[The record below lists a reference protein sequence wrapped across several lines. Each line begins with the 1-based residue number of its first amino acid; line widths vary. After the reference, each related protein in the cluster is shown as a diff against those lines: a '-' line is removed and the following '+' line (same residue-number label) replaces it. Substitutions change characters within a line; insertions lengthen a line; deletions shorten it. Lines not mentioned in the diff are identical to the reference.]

1 MDKVTMDN
9 AIIMYAIIMRIGTK
23 IFVDPID
30 TFYHLVRIW
39 RGHVLWPS
47 NAILR
52 HVLDRFQTVSKLST
66 RPLIDKRRT
75 RNRSLP
81 VACSRTV
88 EQSTR
93 AFVKRKSFFDSVFNR
108 VECRVESDGWPRN
121 GWPASVE
128 EHEER
133 RREEMQMYFDSSKW
147 HERKVWNRSVEGIDI
162 CIYRIVKSS
171 RTTTY
176 CEEKENATGTIHT
189 HKIRKISYEATR
201 FLLSTRRAGEQELA
215 GTPRT
220 HARGTHDSSF
230 STLAIYGWR
239 ATWRDARRHGVI
251 KVPLSMGNCNPQ
263 SLQPLQLLCHVVFS
277 TRDFSLSISRP

>member
-1 MDKVTMDN
+1 M
-9 AIIMYAIIMRIGTK
+9 
-23 IFVDPID
+23 
-30 TFYHLVRIW
+30 RIW

-75 RNRSLP
+75 RVAPPNRSLP

-128 EHEER
+128 DHEER

-176 CEEKENATGTIHT
+176 CEEKENATGIIHT
-189 HKIRKISYEATR
+189 HKIRKISYAIPP
-201 FLLSTRRAGEQELA
+201 LHSKSWRAGI
-215 GTPRT
+215 GRDTPYTRARNARFFILHVGHLWVACHLTGRT
-220 HARGTHDSSF
+220 ASRGNQS
-230 STLAIYGWR
+230 AII
-239 ATWRDARRHGVI
+239 HG
-251 KVPLSMGNCNPQ
+251 KL
-263 SLQPLQLLCHVVFS
+263 
-277 TRDFSLSISRP
+277 

>member
-1 MDKVTMDN
+1 
-9 AIIMYAIIMRIGTK
+9 MYLTGSSAGSSLMG
-23 IFVDPID
+23 
-30 TFYHLVRIW
+30 
-39 RGHVLWPS
+39 GHVTGDPQVW
-47 NAILR
+47 
-52 HVLDRFQTVSKLST
+52 
-66 RPLIDKRRT
+66 RT
-75 RNRSLP
+75 
-81 VACSRTV
+81 T
-88 EQSTR
+88 
-93 AFVKRKSFFDSVFNR
+93 K
-108 VECRVESDGWPRN
+108 
-121 GWPASVE
+121 
-128 EHEER
+128 
-133 RREEMQMYFDSSKW
+133 REEGRKCKCTLIPR

-189 HKIRKISYEATR
+189 HEIRKISYEATR